1 MDKLTLTDI
10 ASVLVQKNK
19 LGTKESEDFVAA
31 MFEVV
36 RKGLEADLLAKVKGL
51 GTFKII
57 EVEARESVNVNT
69 GERVI
74 IEGYSKITFTPDN
87 TMKELVNKP
96 FSQFE
101 TVILGDGVDIDALN
115 DTPVEDTS
123 ADDTLV
129 DDTIVEE
136 ASTAAPAV
144 EASLTE
150 TPAVEASS
158 TEALRVEAESAEK
171 HAVKDVTV
179 AVEEAVDEKTLV
191 EKFSSSFKESSKD
204 DEAPKTASE
213 DEVMSVSLHHAID
226 VPANEESAYIQ
237 EKTMESQVGPC
248 PSVEETI
255 HSEVEDTEE
264 DTVESSA
271 DDEPEAEESAEE
283 LEAEESAEE
292 QEAGESAEEQEGEES
307 DEELQTGSSGW
318 KWILFSVISL
328 VLIVF
333 AGLGG
338 YYYGVQETTAR
349 WAKYDSL
356 HAQPEPPT
364 PSQTAAVPK
373 KEAVPVVQ
381 QSALPDSTATKKET
395 SSVPSTPDYA
405 AMDARVRT
413 GAYVIIGMDREEKV
427 RAGESLARLAR
438 RTLGEGMECYIE
450 VYNGLSANTPLR
462 EGQTIKIPKLQ
473 LKKKRK

>member
-74 IEGYSKITFTPDN
+74 IEGHSKITFTPDN

-115 DTPVEDTS
+115 DTPIEDAS

-129 DDTIVEE
+129 DDTIVED
-136 ASTAAPAV
+136 ASTADPAV

-150 TPAVEASS
+150 TPVEDASSTETPAEEASS

-191 EKFSSSFKESSKD
+191 EEFSSSFKESSKD

-213 DEVMSVSLHHAID
+213 DEVMSVSLHQAVD
-226 VPANEESAYIQ
+226 VPANEESADIQ

-271 DDEPEAEESAEE
+271 DDEPEAEESAE
-283 LEAEESAEE
+283 
-292 QEAGESAEEQEGEES
+292 GQEGEES
-307 DEELQTGSSGW
+307 DEEPQTGSSGW
-318 KWILFSVISL
+318 KWILFCVISL

-373 KEAVPVVQ
+373 KEVVPVVQ

>member
-74 IEGYSKITFTPDN
+74 IEGHSKITFTPDN

-150 TPAVEASS
+150 TPVEDASSTETPAEEASS

-191 EKFSSSFKESSKD
+191 EEFSSSFKESSKD

-226 VPANEESAYIQ
+226 VPANEESADIQ

-283 LEAEESAEE
+283 
-292 QEAGESAEEQEGEES
+292 QEGEES
-307 DEELQTGSSGW
+307 DEEPQTGSSGW
-318 KWILFSVISL
+318 KWILFCVISL

-373 KEAVPVVQ
+373 KEVVPVVQ

-405 AMDARVRT
+405 VMDARVRT

>member
-74 IEGYSKITFTPDN
+74 IEGHSKITFTPDN

-115 DTPVEDTS
+115 DTPVEDAS

-150 TPAVEASS
+150 TPVEDASSTETPAEEASS

-191 EKFSSSFKESSKD
+191 EEFSSSFKESSKD

-213 DEVMSVSLHHAID
+213 DEVMSVSLHQAVD
-226 VPANEESAYIQ
+226 VPANEESADIQ

-271 DDEPEAEESAEE
+271 DDEPEAEEA
-283 LEAEESAEE
+283 
-292 QEAGESAEEQEGEES
+292 AEEQEGEES
-307 DEELQTGSSGW
+307 DEEPQTGSSGW
-318 KWILFSVISL
+318 KWILFCVISL

-405 AMDARVRT
+405 VMDARVRT

>member
-74 IEGYSKITFTPDN
+74 IEGHSKITFTPDN

-129 DDTIVEE
+129 DDTIVED
-136 ASTAAPAV
+136 ASTADPAV

-150 TPAVEASS
+150 TPAEEASS

-213 DEVMSVSLHHAID
+213 DEVMSVSLHQAVD
-226 VPANEESAYIQ
+226 VPANEESADIQ

-271 DDEPEAEESAEE
+271 DDEPEAEEA
-283 LEAEESAEE
+283 AEE
-292 QEAGESAEEQEGEES
+292 QEAEESAEEQEGEES

>member
-74 IEGYSKITFTPDN
+74 IEGHSKITFTPDN

-115 DTPVEDTS
+115 DTPIEDAS

-129 DDTIVEE
+129 DDTIVED
-136 ASTAAPAV
+136 ASTADPAV

-150 TPAVEASS
+150 TPAEEASS

-191 EKFSSSFKESSKD
+191 EEFSSSFKESSKD

-213 DEVMSVSLHHAID
+213 DEVMSVSLHQAVD
-226 VPANEESAYIQ
+226 VPANEESADIQ

-271 DDEPEAEESAEE
+271 DDEPEAEEA
-283 LEAEESAEE
+283 AEE
-292 QEAGESAEEQEGEES
+292 QEAEESAEEQEGEES
-307 DEELQTGSSGW
+307 DEEPQTGSSGW

>member
-74 IEGYSKITFTPDN
+74 IEGHSKITFTPDN

-115 DTPVEDTS
+115 DTPVEDAS

-150 TPAVEASS
+150 TPAEEASS

-191 EKFSSSFKESSKD
+191 EEFSSSFKESSKD

-283 LEAEESAEE
+283 
-292 QEAGESAEEQEGEES
+292 QEGEES
-307 DEELQTGSSGW
+307 DEEPQTGSSGW

>member
-74 IEGYSKITFTPDN
+74 IEGHSKITFTPDN

-115 DTPVEDTS
+115 DTPVEDAS

-150 TPAVEASS
+150 TPVEDASSTETPAEEASS

-191 EKFSSSFKESSKD
+191 EEFSSSFKESSKD

-213 DEVMSVSLHHAID
+213 DEVMSVSLHQAVD
-226 VPANEESAYIQ
+226 VPANEESADIQ

-283 LEAEESAEE
+283 
-292 QEAGESAEEQEGEES
+292 QEGEES
-307 DEELQTGSSGW
+307 DEEPQTGSSGW
-318 KWILFSVISL
+318 KWILFCVISL

-405 AMDARVRT
+405 VMDARVRT